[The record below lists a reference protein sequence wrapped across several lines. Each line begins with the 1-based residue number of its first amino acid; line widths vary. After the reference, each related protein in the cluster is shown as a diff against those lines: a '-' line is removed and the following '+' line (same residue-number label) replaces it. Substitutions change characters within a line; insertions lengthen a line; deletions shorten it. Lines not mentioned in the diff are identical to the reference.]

1 MPVYLYWGEDEYR
14 LGRAVQSLR
23 DRILDP
29 NWISFNYDKIA
40 AEQAEAVIQG
50 LNQAVTPPFGGGGRL
65 VWLVNSAL
73 CHRCSEDLL
82 AELERTLPQI
92 PANAHLLLT
101 SQSKPDGRSK
111 SVKLLQKH
119 AQIKEFSP
127 TAPWKTEQL
136 IQDVKQAAQQQGVRL
151 TPDAVEQ
158 LTEAVGNNGR
168 QLLMELEKLSLYA
181 ATQGA
186 SQPRPLD
193 AQAVAMLVGVT
204 THNSLQLADA
214 IRRGETAQ
222 ALALVAELINQ
233 NEPPLRIVAT
243 LTKQLRTWLW
253 VKVMVEAGEQ
263 DERAIAQAAQVNNPK
278 RIYFLRQEVR
288 NLTLPQLQQ
297 TLPCLLD
304 LEVNLKQGVEPT
316 SALHSAVIA
325 LSQSCQ
331 SCQPKQTVV
340 R

>member
-14 LGRAVQSLR
+14 LERAVQSLR
-23 DRILDP
+23 DRVLDP
-29 NWISFNYDKIA
+29 SWSSFNYDKIA
-40 AEQAEAVIQG
+40 AEQAEAVMQG
-50 LNQAVTPPFGGGGRL
+50 LNQAMTLPLGSGGRL

-82 AELERTLPQI
+82 AELERTLSEI

-101 SQSKPDGRSK
+101 SPSKPDGRSK
-111 SVKLLQKH
+111 SVKLLQKY
-119 AQIKEFSP
+119 ARIQEFSP
-127 TAPWKTEQL
+127 TPPWKTEQL
-136 IQDVKQAAQQQGVRL
+136 IQDVKQAAQQQGVLL
-151 TPDAVEQ
+151 TAEAVEQ

-168 QLLMELEKLSLYA
+168 QLFMELEKLRLYA
-181 ATQGA
+181 AQA
-186 SQPRPLD
+186 SPQARPLD
-193 AQAVAMLVGVT
+193 AQAVAKLVAIT

-253 VKVMVEAGEQ
+253 VKVMVEAGAQ
-263 DERAIAQAAQVNNPK
+263 DEREIAQAAQVNNPK

-288 NLTLPQLQQ
+288 NIALPQLQQ

-304 LEVNLKQGVEPT
+304 LEVNLKQGAESV
-316 SALHSAVIA
+316 SALQSAVIA
-325 LSQSCQ
+325 LCQ
-331 SCQPKQTVV
+331 CCQTCQPRQTVLG
-340 R
+340 